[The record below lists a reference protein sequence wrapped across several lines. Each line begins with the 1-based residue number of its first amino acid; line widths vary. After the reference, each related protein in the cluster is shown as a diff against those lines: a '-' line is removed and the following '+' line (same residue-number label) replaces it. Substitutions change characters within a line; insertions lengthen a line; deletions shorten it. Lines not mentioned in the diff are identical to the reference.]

1 MSRSNSVWVGGT
13 HDAEEHVEDKGGD
26 LEGGHVGLEGSE
38 EQIALHL
45 QRTPAVH
52 DESLDPPTIL
62 IRPLPCSGGACIACV
77 RVLCAVE
84 AKGTL
89 RKMKKKNLAE
99 RPQKKENR
107 MRSVSQNDAPS
118 SSTSSTPEIGA
129 PNALAMPGTQSSPV
143 SF

>member
-1 MSRSNSVWVGGT
+1 M
-13 HDAEEHVEDKGGD
+13 
-26 LEGGHVGLEGSE
+26 
-38 EQIALHL
+38 
-45 QRTPAVH
+45 
-52 DESLDPPTIL
+52 
-62 IRPLPCSGGACIACV
+62 CV
-77 RVLCAVE
+77 CE
-84 AKGTL
+84 ARATL

-143 SF
+143 NF